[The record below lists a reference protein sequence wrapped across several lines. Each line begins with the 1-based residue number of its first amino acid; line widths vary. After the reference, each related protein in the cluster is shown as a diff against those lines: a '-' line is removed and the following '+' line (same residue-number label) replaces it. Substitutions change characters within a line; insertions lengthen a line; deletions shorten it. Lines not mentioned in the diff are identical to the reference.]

1 MKAIILAAG
10 RGERLRPLTKYRPK
24 PLASVAGKPLLEY
37 TIASLKQADVK
48 DLIIIT
54 GYRAYAIRG
63 YFGDGTEFGV
73 RISYAHNPLFQ
84 NGNGTSLKAADS
96 LLSSGEPFLLLM
108 SDHCIDAGIVSE
120 AMRNLRRK
128 PLLCV
133 DRSSYYLSQVEDA
146 TKVFVDSES
155 RIRNIGKNIP
165 WWNGVD
171 TGVFLLDKSV
181 IQLMKRIKGYSK
193 TITIS
198 DCMRALIDSGKPLW
212 ACDVSGLFWLDVDTL
227 QDLIFANSILQEVA

>member
-10 RGERLRPLTKYRPK
+10 CGERLRPLTKYCPK

-37 TIASLKQADVK
+37 TVSSLMQAYVK
-48 DLIIIT
+48 DIIIVT
-54 GYRAYAIRG
+54 GYHAYAIRE

-73 RISYAHNPLFQ
+73 RISYVHNPLFK
-84 NGNGTSLKAADS
+84 NGNGTSLEVADS

-120 AMRNLRRK
+120 ALRNLRRK

-133 DRSSYYLSQVEDA
+133 DRSPYYLSRVEDA

-155 RIRNIGKNIP
+155 RIRNIGKHIP
-165 WWNGVD
+165 RWNGVD

-181 IQLMKRIKGYSK
+181 IQVLKRIEDYSN

-198 DCMRALIDSGKPLW
+198 DCMRALIDDGTPLR
-212 ACDVSGLFWLDVDTL
+212 ACDVSGLFWLDVDTTE
-227 QDLIFANSILQEVA
+227 DLIFANSILQEVA